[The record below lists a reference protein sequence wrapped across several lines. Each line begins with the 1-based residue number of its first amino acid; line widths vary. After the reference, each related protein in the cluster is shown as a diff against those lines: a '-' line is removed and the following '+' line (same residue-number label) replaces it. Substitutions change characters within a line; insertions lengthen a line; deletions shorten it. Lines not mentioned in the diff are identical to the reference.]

1 MKFSIILPTLNES
14 KNIEILIPDI
24 ISELNH
30 LNTSDFEIIVVD
42 DNSVDD
48 IVEVM
53 KSFSKNYKHLL
64 WTRQ

>member
-42 DNSVDD
+42 DN
-48 IVEVM
+48 
-53 KSFSKNYKHLL
+53 LL
-64 WTRQ
+64 MRRK